1 MYLAKKQEWR
11 DIMPRKSKNI
21 YQKIKEKEEQIET
34 TKEKLETYEK
44 ELIQLNKERESLEM
58 KQIFDTAK
66 EHDMSFQQVIE
77 LISKSHNIK

>member
-1 MYLAKKQEWR
+1 
-11 DIMPRKSKNI
+11 MPRKSKNI
-21 YQKIKEKEEQIET
+21 YQKIKEKEEQIEI

>member
-1 MYLAKKQEWR
+1 
-11 DIMPRKSKNI
+11 MPRKSKNV
-21 YQKIKEKEEQIET
+21 YQKIKEKTEQIEA
-34 TKEKLETYEK
+34 TKQKLESYEK

>member
-1 MYLAKKQEWR
+1 
-11 DIMPRKSKNI
+11 MPRKSKNI

-34 TKEKLETYEK
+34 IKDKLETYEK

>member
-1 MYLAKKQEWR
+1 
-11 DIMPRKSKNI
+11 MPRKSKNI
-21 YQKIKEKEEQIET
+21 YQKIKEKTEQIEA
-34 TKEKLETYEK
+34 TKQKLESYEK

>member
-1 MYLAKKQEWR
+1 
-11 DIMPRKSKNI
+11 MPRKSKNI